1 MKEFN
6 VGKSGIE
13 NGLVMNRGCTDFLCL
28 IIFAAF
34 LGSMGFLTF
43 YGQKNGDVS
52 MLLAPLDG
60 DLNFCG
66 ESRIPYGGAD
76 MTGFPK
82 LYITSFTGGLK
93 EIFGSAVCVEE
104 CPSKGMTD
112 FKCVELKDK
121 STKCD

>member
-1 MKEFN
+1 MNDFN

-34 LGSMGFLTF
+34 LVSMGFLTS
-43 YGQKNGDVS
+43 YGLKHGDVS

-60 DLNFCG
+60 DKNFCG
-66 ESRIPYGGAD
+66 ENRIAVGDAD
-76 MTGFPK
+76 MTGYPK
-82 LYITSFTGGLK
+82 LYITSFKGSLN
-93 EIFGSAVCVEE
+93 EIFGSAVCVQA
-104 CPSKGMTD
+104 CPSKGITD